1 MLVKGS
7 FFVLQTETP
16 MLNYKL

>member
-7 FFVLQTETP
+7 FFVQQTETP